1 MEKERH
7 LRRKYQ
13 ENLIM
18 FFDNIGDISKIASQC
33 GTSVFVVP
41 KSQTIEIKNAI
52 LLQPEEK
59 SVITIEQVRDLISKL
74 NVKQYSDQFIIIRP
88 AELLQLE
95 AANALLK
102 SLEEPKD
109 KVHFI
114 LVTDVPSQ
122 VLPTILSRSSIYI
135 FRNKDWNKIDAD
147 DKIKDLAKRLMVAR
161 GADLVDIAE
170 EIAKKKDGIRNYAM
184 EILRVAIE
192 MMYKTYFLTNK
203 KVFIEKLPKFL
214 RAYEGIARNGNVK
227 LQIVANLC

>member
-1 MEKERH
+1 
-7 LRRKYQ
+7 
-13 ENLIM
+13 M

>member
-1 MEKERH
+1 
-7 LRRKYQ
+7 
-13 ENLIM
+13 M

-135 FRNKDWNKIDAD
+135 FRNKDWN
-147 DKIKDLAKRLMVAR
+147 
-161 GADLVDIAE
+161 
-170 EIAKKKDGIRNYAM
+170 
-184 EILRVAIE
+184 
-192 MMYKTYFLTNK
+192 
-203 KVFIEKLPKFL
+203 
-214 RAYEGIARNGNVK
+214 
-227 LQIVANLC
+227 

>member
-1 MEKERH
+1 
-7 LRRKYQ
+7 
-13 ENLIM
+13 M
-18 FFDNIGDISKIASQC
+18 FFDNIDDISKIASQC

-74 NVKQYSDQFIIIRP
+74 NVKQYSDQFTIIRP

-135 FRNKDWNKIDAD
+135 LRNKDWNKIDAD
-147 DKIKDLAKRLMVAR
+147 DKIKDLAKKLMVAH

-170 EIAKKKDGIRNYAM
+170 EIAKKKDGVRNYAM
-184 EILRVAIE
+184 EILRAAIE
-192 MMYKTYFLTNK
+192 IMYKTYFLTNK

>member
-1 MEKERH
+1 
-7 LRRKYQ
+7 
-13 ENLIM
+13 M
-18 FFDNIGDISKIASQC
+18 FFDNIDDISKIASQC

-59 SVITIEQVRDLISKL
+59 SVITIEQVRDLISRL